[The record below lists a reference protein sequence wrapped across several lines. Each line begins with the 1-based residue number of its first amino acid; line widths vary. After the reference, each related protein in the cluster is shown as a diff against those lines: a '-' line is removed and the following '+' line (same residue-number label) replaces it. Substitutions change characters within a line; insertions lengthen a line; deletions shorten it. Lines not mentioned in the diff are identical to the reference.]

1 MNMNKKHVLIMLACC
16 LIPLAGFA
24 AISFFKVPANSVI
37 YVGLML
43 LCPALHLLMMRG
55 MMNHDHADEH
65 DPNHHLPTAV
75 KPPQL
80 PGGEKES

>member
-1 MNMNKKHVLIMLACC
+1 MLACC

-24 AISFFKVPANSVI
+24 AISFFKIPANSVI

-55 MMNHDHADEH
+55 MMNHDHADEPDH
-65 DPNHHLPTAV
+65 PHHLPTTV

-80 PGGEKES
+80 PAEQQKD

>member
-1 MNMNKKHVLIMLACC
+1 MNMNKKHLLIMLACC

-37 YVGLML
+37 YVGLLL

-65 DPNHHLPTAV
+65 DQHQNLQTAV

-80 PGGEKES
+80 PTETQKD